1 MRFLFNIQGRLK
13 IQDEVGREFSVAS
26 EAVVF
31 AKHLAADMRCLETA
45 VRPALAIE
53 LVAETAERI
62 HREPVFA

>member
-1 MRFLFNIQGRLK
+1 MRFFFNIQDKLK

-45 VRPALAIE
+45 VLEGGGDQRL
-53 LVAETAERI
+53 ERGD
-62 HREPVFA
+62 R